1 MGIKDLGSSTP
12 CFRTSLA
19 LYIFRFQRQ
28 PLSDGKEGIWPA
40 TADTA

>member
-1 MGIKDLGSSTP
+1 MGIKDLSLSTI

-28 PLSDGKEGIWPA
+28 PLPGGKEGIWPA
-40 TADTA
+40 AAETA